1 MILTCPSCAT
11 GYFAPDDAIGPL
23 GRTVRC
29 QSCKHTWKALPE
41 EPLDLT
47 AAATP
52 VVAAPPAAVVA
63 PEVGPET
70 LAETPAPELPK
81 AYRAR
86 AEQQRRLRRAA
97 AHGVAWAG
105 TACVALGMLG
115 AAWLFRADV
124 VDVLPRTASAYA
136 AVGVDV
142 NPVGLDFEALNARAA
157 PDDPTVVIVSGA
169 VRNVRDDER
178 VVPTIRVALLDR
190 EGLEVA
196 HDFVRLDAPPVL
208 PGKVQGFAVRLSDPG
223 GRAQEVATDF
233 APDAPP
239 APKKAASPA
248 PVARPLPRADAPAH
262 VPATPL
268 AAARPALRPAL
279 SPVATGGDAPVDAV
293 PLDEAH
299 AEAPLTSA
307 HG

>member
-29 QSCKHTWKALPE
+29 QSCQHSWKALPE
-41 EPLDLT
+41 EPLNLT

-52 VVAAPPAAVVA
+52 IVAAAPVA
-63 PEVGPET
+63 TPEPET

-105 TACVALGMLG
+105 TACVAFGMLG

-142 NPVGLDFEALNARAA
+142 NPVGLDFEALTARAA
-157 PDDPTVVIVSGA
+157 PDDPGMVIVSGA
-169 VRNVRDDER
+169 VRNVREDER
-178 VVPTIRVALLDR
+178 VVPVIRVALLD
-190 EGLEVA
+190 EGGHEVA
-196 HDFVRLDAPPVL
+196 HHFVRLDAAPVL
-208 PGKVQGFAVRLSDPG
+208 PGKVQGFAARMADPG
-223 GRAQEVATDF
+223 GRAHEVGAAF

-239 APKKAASPA
+239 APRPAAPRIPA
-248 PVARPLPRADAPAH
+248 ARPLPQADAPD
-262 VPATPL
+262 PAASAT
-268 AAARPALRPAL
+268 ARPSLRPAL
-279 SPVATGGDAPVDAV
+279 SATGGGADTPLDAV
-293 PLDEAH
+293 PLDGTH

>member
-11 GYFAPDDAIGPL
+11 GYFAPDDAIGPM

-47 AAATP
+47 ASSTP
-52 VVAAPPAAVVA
+52 VVVPAPAADPA
-63 PEVGPET
+63 PES

-115 AAWLFRADV
+115 AAWLFRAEV

-157 PDDPTVVIVSGA
+157 PDDPSIVIVSGA

-178 VVPTIRVALLDR
+178 VVPTIRVALLDKD
-190 EGLEVA
+190 GHEVA

-208 PGKVQGFAVRLSDPG
+208 PGKVQGFAARLPDPG

-233 APDAPP
+233 APDARPVPKATQPPTP
-239 APKKAASPA
+239 AP
-248 PVARPLPRADAPAH
+248 RPLPQADAPAT
-262 VPATPL
+262 APL

-279 SPVATGGDAPVDAV
+279 SPDTGGGQAPVDAV
-293 PLDEAH
+293 PLDEHH

>member
-29 QSCKHTWKALPE
+29 QSCKHTWKAVPE

-47 AAATP
+47 ASASPKAGP
-52 VVAAPPAAVVA
+52 APAADPV
-63 PEVGPET
+63 PET

-115 AAWLFRADV
+115 AAWLFRAEV
-124 VDVLPRTASAYA
+124 VDVLPRTAAAYA

-142 NPVGLDFEALNARAA
+142 NPVGLDFEALSARAA
-157 PDDPTVVIVSGA
+157 PDDPAVVIVSGA

-178 VVPTIRVALLDR
+178 MVPAIRVALLDR
-190 EGLEVA
+190 DGHEVA
-196 HDFVRLDAPPVL
+196 HDYVRLDAPPVL
-208 PGKVQGFAVRLSDPG
+208 PGRVQGFAVRLSDPG

-239 APKKAASPA
+239 ARKAAVPA
-248 PVARPLPRADAPAH
+248 PVARPLPQADAPEA
-262 VPATPL
+262 PATGVTSL
-268 AAARPALRPAL
+268 TAARPALRPAL
-279 SPVATGGDAPVDAV
+279 SPVAAGGDAPVDAV

>member
-41 EPLDLT
+41 TPLDLT

-52 VVAAPPAAVVA
+52 VVAPAPSPEPAT
-63 PEVGPET
+63 ET

-105 TACVALGMLG
+105 TACVALGLLG
-115 AAWLFRADV
+115 SAWLFRAEV

-142 NPVGLDFEALNARAA
+142 NPVGLDFEALSARPSPA
-157 PDDPTVVIVSGA
+157 DPSMVVVSGA

-178 VVPTIRVALLDR
+178 VVPTIRVALLDKDGH
-190 EGLEVA
+190 EIS
-196 HDFVRLDAPPVL
+196 HDYVRLDAPPVL

-233 APDAPP
+233 APNAP
-239 APKKAASPA
+239 APKAHHEAAPK
-248 PVARPLPRADAPAH
+248 ARPLPQADHAPSAPAAGT
-262 VPATPL
+262 AT
-268 AAARPALRPAL
+268 LRPAL
-279 SPVATGGDAPVDAV
+279 GPVREAAGAPIDAV
-293 PLDEAH
+293 PLDAVPAAGH
-299 AEAPLTSA
+299 
-307 HG
+307 

>member
-11 GYFAPDDAIGPL
+11 GYFAPDDAIGPM

-47 AAATP
+47 AASTP
-52 VVAAPPAAVVA
+52 VVVPAPTAEAGS
-63 PEVGPET
+63 ES

-115 AAWLFRADV
+115 AAWLFRAEV

-157 PDDPTVVIVSGA
+157 PDDPSMVIVSGA

-178 VVPTIRVALLDR
+178 VVPTIRVALLDK
-190 EGLEVA
+190 EGHEVA

-208 PGKVQGFAVRLSDPG
+208 PGKVQGFAVRLPDPG
-223 GRAQEVATDF
+223 GRAHEVATDF

-239 APKKAASPA
+239 
-248 PVARPLPRADAPAH
+248 VARPRPAPAPAH
-262 VPATPL
+262 RPLPEADPA
-268 AAARPALRPAL
+268 AAGPVAEARPALRPAL
-279 SPVATGGDAPVDAV
+279 SPGVDAGPAAVDAV
-293 PLDEAH
+293 PLDGPH

>member
-11 GYFAPDDAIGPL
+11 GYFAPDDAIGPM

-47 AAATP
+47 AASTP
-52 VVAAPPAAVVA
+52 VVVPAPTAEAGS
-63 PEVGPET
+63 ES

-115 AAWLFRADV
+115 AAWLFRAEV

-157 PDDPTVVIVSGA
+157 PDDPSMVIVSGA

-178 VVPTIRVALLDR
+178 VVPTIRVALLDKD
-190 EGLEVA
+190 GHEVA

-208 PGKVQGFAVRLSDPG
+208 PGKVQGFAVRLPDPG
-223 GRAQEVATDF
+223 GRAHEVATDF

-239 APKKAASPA
+239 
-248 PVARPLPRADAPAH
+248 VARPRPAPAPAH
-262 VPATPL
+262 RPLPEADPA
-268 AAARPALRPAL
+268 AAGPVAEARPALRPAL
-279 SPVATGGDAPVDAV
+279 SPGADAGPAAVDAV
-293 PLDEAH
+293 PLDGPH

>member
-47 AAATP
+47 AASTP
-52 VVAAPPAAVVA
+52 VVVPAPAAE
-63 PEVGPET
+63 PGSES

-97 AHGVAWAG
+97 AHGAAWAG

-115 AAWLFRADV
+115 AAWLFRAEV

-157 PDDPTVVIVSGA
+157 PDDPSMVIVSGA

-178 VVPTIRVALLDR
+178 VVPTIRVALLDK
-190 EGLEVA
+190 EGHEVA

-208 PGKVQGFAVRLSDPG
+208 PGKVQGFAVRLPDPG
-223 GRAQEVATDF
+223 GRAHEVATDF
-233 APDAPP
+233 APDARPAPRTAPP
-239 APKKAASPA
+239 ATPA
-248 PVARPLPRADAPAH
+248 PRPLPQADAPA
-262 VPATPL
+262 AGPL
-268 AAARPALRPAL
+268 ADARPALRPAL
-279 SPVATGGDAPVDAV
+279 SPDPGGGQAPVDAV
-293 PLDEAH
+293 ALDEPH

>member
-47 AAATP
+47 ASATP
-52 VVAAPPAAVVA
+52 VVASAPTAEPVL
-63 PEVGPET
+63 ET

-81 AYRAR
+81 AFRAR

-97 AHGVAWAG
+97 AHGVAWSG
-105 TACVALGMLG
+105 TACLALGMLG
-115 AAWLFRADV
+115 AAWLFRAEV
-124 VDVLPRTASAYA
+124 VDVLPRTAAAYA

-142 NPVGLDFEALNARAA
+142 NPVGLDFEALSARAA
-157 PDDPTVVIVSGA
+157 PDDPAIVIVSGA

-178 VVPTIRVALLDR
+178 VVPTIRVALLDE
-190 EGLEVA
+190 EGHEVA
-196 HDFVRLDAPPVL
+196 HDYVRLDAPPVL

-233 APDAPP
+233 APDARV
-239 APKKAASPA
+239 APKKPA
-248 PVARPLPRADAPAH
+248 TPPPAARPLPQAD

-268 AAARPALRPAL
+268 TAARPALRPAL
-279 SPVATGGDAPVDAV
+279 SPAVANGGAPVDAV